1 MKIPFNIP
9 VITGDELKYIS
20 ENIQNKNLSG
30 GDGTY
35 STLCKNKISSLF
47 EKNIKVFMTSSC
59 TDALEASSI
68 ILGLKHGD
76 EVIMPSFTFVTTA
89 TSFALRGI
97 NIKFVDIDRK
107 TLNIDPDKIEEAI
120 TKKTKAIVCV
130 HYAGVACNID
140 KILKIA
146 KDHKLLV
153 IEDAAQSMFSYYKGK
168 HLGGFGDVSTFSYHD
183 TKNIHCGEG
192 GSLIINNEYFFD
204 KSHITID
211 KGTNRRQFLDGNC
224 EKYMW
229 FDLGS
234 SFVMSDLSA
243 AFLYSQLE
251 RGVDITKKRKRLWER
266 YYANLTGNEENFELP
281 YIPEDCDHNAHIFR
295 IRLSDE
301 KRRVTLM
308 QFLKQKG
315 ISTTFHFVPL
325 HSSPGGKKFGKFV
338 GGDINTTSESDRIL
352 RLPLFDSLSDD
363 QIDYVCENIVR
374 FYNER

>member
-9 VITGDELKYIS
+9 VITGDELQYIS
-20 ENIQNKNLSG
+20 ENIKNKNLSG
-30 GDGTY
+30 GDGKY
-35 STLCKNKISSLF
+35 STLCKNKISNLF
-47 EKNIKVFMTSSC
+47 EHAIKVFMTSSC

-68 ILGLKHGD
+68 ILGLKAGD

-97 NIKFVDIDRK
+97 NIRFVDIDRK
-107 TLNIDPDKIEEAI
+107 TLNIDPTKIEEAI

-130 HYAGVACNID
+130 HYAGIACDMD

-146 KDHKLLV
+146 KDNNLLV

-183 TKNIHCGEG
+183 TKNLHCGEG
-192 GSLIINNEYFFD
+192 GSLIINNEVFFD

-234 SFVMSDLSA
+234 SFVMNDLSA
-243 AFLYSQLE
+243 AFLFSQLE
-251 RGVDITKKRKRLWER
+251 HGLDITNNRKRLWKR
-266 YYANLTGNEENFELP
+266 YYELLSGNESNFELP
-281 YIPEDCDHNAHIFR
+281 YVPEYCDHNAHIFR
-295 IRLSDE
+295 IRLNDE
-301 KRRVTLM
+301 KRRVELM
-308 QFLKQKG
+308 KFLQTKG
-315 ISTTFHFVPL
+315 ISATFHFVPL
-325 HSSPGGKKFGKFV
+325 HSSPGGKKFGKFIGKDV
-338 GGDINTTSESDRIL
+338 NTTSESERIV
-352 RLPLFDSLSDD
+352 RLPLFDSLTDE
-363 QIDYVCENIVR
+363 QVDYVCENIVR

>member
-9 VITGDELKYIS
+9 VIVGNELEYIS
-20 ENIQNKNLSG
+20 KNIKNKNLSG

-47 EKNIKVFMTSSC
+47 DKSVKVFMTPSC

-68 ILGLKHGD
+68 ILDLKAGD

-89 TSFALRGI
+89 TSFAVRGI
-97 NIKFVDIDRK
+97 KIKFVDIDKR
-107 TLNIDPDKIEEAI
+107 TLNIDPKKIEEAI

-130 HYAGVACNID
+130 HYAGIACD
-140 KILKIA
+140 TDEILKIA
-146 KDHKLLV
+146 KKNNLLV

-183 TKNIHCGEG
+183 TKNLHCGEG
-192 GSLIINNEYFFD
+192 GSLIINNESFFD
-204 KSHITID
+204 KSHIVID
-211 KGTNRRQFLDGNC
+211 KGTNRKHFLDGNC

-229 FDLGS
+229 VDLGS

-243 AFLYSQLE
+243 AFLFSQLE
-251 RGVDITKKRKRLWER
+251 RGLDITNNRKRLWKR
-266 YYANLTGNEENFELP
+266 YYEHLSGNEEYFTLP
-281 YIPEDCDHNAHIFR
+281 YVPTGCDHNAHIFR
-295 IRLSDE
+295 ISLNDE
-301 KRRVTLM
+301 KRRTNLM
-308 QFLKQKG
+308 KFLQEKG
-315 ISTTFHFVPL
+315 INATFHFVPL
-325 HSSPGGKKFGKFV
+325 HSSPGGKKFGKFIGTDV
-338 GGDINTTSESDRIL
+338 NTTAESNKIV

-363 QIDYVCENIVR
+363 QVDYVCENIMR

>member
-1 MKIPFNIP
+1 MNIPFNIP
-9 VITGDELKYIS
+9 VIAGNELKYIS

-68 ILGLKHGD
+68 ILGLKRGD

-130 HYAGVACNID
+130 HYAGIACNID

-153 IEDAAQSMFSYYKGK
+153 IEDAAQSMFSYYRGK

-192 GSLIINNEYFFD
+192 GSLIVNNEYFFD

-251 RGVDITKKRKRLWER
+251 RGADITKKRKRLWER
-266 YYANLTGNEENFELP
+266 YYENLTGNEENFELP
-281 YIPEDCDHNAHIFR
+281 YVPEDCDHNAHIFR

-301 KRRVTLM
+301 KRRTKLM

-325 HSSPGGKKFGKFV
+325 HSSPGGKKFGKFI
-338 GGDINTTSESDRIL
+338 GDDINTTSESDRIL

-363 QIDYVCENIVR
+363 QVDYVCENIVR

>member
-1 MKIPFNIP
+1 MKIPFNVP
-9 VITGDELKYIS
+9 VITGDELDYIS
-20 ENIQNKNLSG
+20 KNIKNKILSG

-35 STLCKNKISSLF
+35 STLCKDKISRLF
-47 EKNIKVFMTSSC
+47 EKTVKVFMTSSC

-68 ILGLKHGD
+68 ILGLKAGD

-97 NIKFVDIDRK
+97 NIRFVDIDRK

-130 HYAGVACNID
+130 HYAGIACD
-140 KILKIA
+140 MEKILKIA
-146 KDHKLLV
+146 KDHELLV

-168 HLGGFGDVSTFSYHD
+168 HLGGFGDISTFSYHD
-183 TKNIHCGEG
+183 TKNLHCGEG
-192 GSLIINNEYFFD
+192 GSLIINNETFFD
-204 KSHITID
+204 KSQITID

-229 FDLGS
+229 FELGS

-243 AFLYSQLE
+243 AFLFSQLE
-251 RGVDITKKRKRLWER
+251 HGLDITNNRKRLWKR
-266 YYANLTGNEENFELP
+266 YYENLSKNEDNFELP
-281 YIPEDCDHNAHIFR
+281 YVPADCDHNAHIFR
-295 IRLSDE
+295 IRLNDE
-301 KRRVTLM
+301 TRRIELM
-308 QFLKQKG
+308 KFLQVKG
-315 ISTTFHFVPL
+315 ISSTFHFVPL

-338 GGDINTTSESDRIL
+338 GNDINTTSESNRIV

-363 QIDYVCENIVR
+363 QVDYVCENIMR
-374 FYNER
+374 FYNEH